1 MMFWLHGPET
11 GPCYENMKEV
21 DNMGVIRVEHTRDY
35 TVMSNCHLRD
45 DRLSLRAIGLMS
57 KMLSNTDD
65 YQYTVAGLAARCRE
79 GRDAVRKALQ
89 ELEAA
94 GYLVREQG
102 HSDGGKFGGN
112 NYVLH
117 EHPQTPANGESSP
130 LTEKPSAVLPL
141 TENPPQRNTKRE
153 EVLSIPPIAPH
164 EGAGERGEDSGG
176 GDESPGPP
184 DKGTK
189 GQTETAAGGKPRR
202 RRRAAKETPDW
213 KPERFEG
220 FYDFYPLHKA
230 RADAVR
236 AWDALKPDDALIERM
251 GRALIA
257 QKRSE
262 AWQRGIG
269 IPYPAS
275 WLNGRRWTDEV
286 DAASLPPPDSGGWA
300 ESREV
305 L

>member
-1 MMFWLHGPET
+1 
-11 GPCYENMKEV
+11 
-21 DNMGVIRVEHTRDY
+21 MGVIRVEHTRDY

-79 GRDAVRKALQ
+79 GRDAVRKAL
-89 ELEAA
+89 
-94 GYLVREQG
+94 
-102 HSDGGKFGGN
+102 
-112 NYVLH
+112 H
-117 EHPQTPANGESSP
+117 EHPQTTVNGESSP

-164 EGAGERGEDSGG
+164 EGAGERGEDNGG
-176 GDESPGPP
+176 GDEEYPRPDAPHQASPP
-184 DKGTK
+184 DKGAK
-189 GQTETAAGGKPRR
+189 EQPETAAGGKPRR
-202 RRRAAKETPDW
+202 RRRTAKETPDW

-220 FYDFYPLHKA
+220 FYEFYPLHKA

-286 DAASLPPPDSGGWA
+286 DAASLPPPQEEAAAQEERPW
-300 ESREV
+300 